1 MSKRGNGT
9 GSIQQRGS
17 KYVVILTLGKDEM
30 GKQKRTSRRFP
41 TLEQAQRYLEEQT
54 TPPASGGA
62 TTGNEAIL
70 AINLQTSVLDYLQ
83 EWLRLRQSHIRIK
96 THQEY
101 HRIID
106 LHLKSSLLADVTLG
120 SLTPLHLERLLLGEI
135 TAGKTVKH
143 ARCVLRTLKAALN
156 QAVDWNLLSFNPV
169 LRVKAPRVSHQKMQ
183 VWTADEV
190 RTFLDCCKVEKPRL
204 YALFYLA
211 LTTGLRR
218 GELLGLHWQE
228 VDLDRQEV
236 QVKFSL
242 VQCGARAVLGDP
254 KTHASYRR
262 ISLSADTVQVLKS
275 HLVMQEQEEKH
286 WKDLLLEEESLLFPS
301 IRGGFQLPSNLI
313 KVFHKLI
320 GLAGVPRIRLHDLR
334 HTAASLLVRQGVP
347 IKVVAERL
355 GHQDASMTLRV
366 YTHVYEEQRKEAALT
381 LNDLLKDPAKQIR

>member
-17 KYVVILTLGKDEM
+17 KYVVILTLGKDEL
-30 GKQKRTSRRFP
+30 GKQKRTSKRFP

-54 TPPASGGA
+54 TPPASGEA
-62 TTGNEAIL
+62 TTGNEAIP
-70 AINLQTSVLDYLQ
+70 AINLQTCVLDYLE
-83 EWLRLRQSHIRIK
+83 EWLRLRQPHIKIK

-120 SLTPLHLERLLLGEI
+120 NLTPLHLERLLLSEI

-143 ARCVLRTLKAALN
+143 ARCVLRTLKAAFN
-156 QAVDWNLLSFNPV
+156 QAVDWNLLSFNPI
-169 LRVKAPRVSHQKMQ
+169 LRVKAPRVPHQKMQ

-228 VDLDRQEV
+228 VDLDRQEL

-254 KTHASYRR
+254 KTQASHRR
-262 ISLSADTVQVLKS
+262 ITLSADTVQVLKS
-275 HLVMQEQEEKH
+275 HLVLQKQEEKH

-301 IRGGFQLPSNLI
+301 TRGGFQLPSNLI
-313 KVFHKLI
+313 KV
-320 GLAGVPRIRLHDLR
+320 
-334 HTAASLLVRQGVP
+334 
-347 IKVVAERL
+347 
-355 GHQDASMTLRV
+355 
-366 YTHVYEEQRKEAALT
+366 
-381 LNDLLKDPAKQIR
+381 